1 MKVKRVLRYY
11 CEFCK
16 KSGGGKAAMIKHEK
30 HCTMNPD
37 RECRMCPED
46 DPADLKELIALLPDP
61 NEHIEY
67 NEYGGTYLNQ
77 HLNTLVEDA
86 MIEIR
91 KLTDCPACILSALR
105 QKGIPVPLVTTFDYR
120 KESKAY
126 LSERDNE
133 PEREVYYG
141 I

>member
-16 KSGGGKAAMIKHEK
+16 KSGGGKAAMIKHEE
-30 HCTMNPD
+30 HCTMNPNRICGLCNGVYTD
-37 RECRMCPED
+37 
-46 DPADLKELIALLPDP
+46 ADLPDMIALLPDP
-61 NEHIEY
+61 EEY
-67 NEYGGTYLNQ
+67 Q
-77 HLNTLVEDA
+77 DEDA
-86 MIEIR
+86 TGKWYTPMLTTDANVALGKIR
-91 KLTDCPACILSALR
+91 ELTECPACILSAIR
-105 QKGIPVPLVTTFDYR
+105 QRGIPVPVVSDFNYQ
-120 KESKAY
+120 KESEAY